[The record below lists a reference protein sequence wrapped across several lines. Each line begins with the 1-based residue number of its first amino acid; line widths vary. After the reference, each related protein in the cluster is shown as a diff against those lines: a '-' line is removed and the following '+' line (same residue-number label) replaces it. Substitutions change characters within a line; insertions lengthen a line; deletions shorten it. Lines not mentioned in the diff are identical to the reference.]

1 MVMKSTLNALCKQ
14 NASQLF
20 PEGKH
25 EPLRK
30 YKTIKLAKQ
39 KMKSKSECLHWRE
52 HQED

>member
-1 MVMKSTLNALCKQ
+1 MVMKSTLGSLCKQ
-14 NASQLF
+14 NVSQLF

-39 KMKSKSECLHWRE
+39 KMKSKCECLQRE